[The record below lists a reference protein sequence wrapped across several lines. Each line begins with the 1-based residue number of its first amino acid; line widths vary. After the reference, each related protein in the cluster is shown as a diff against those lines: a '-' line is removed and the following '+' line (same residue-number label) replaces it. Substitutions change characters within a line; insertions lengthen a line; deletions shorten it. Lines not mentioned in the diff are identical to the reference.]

1 MIQPT
6 TYHKPIEN
14 DRRKYKD
21 RSVAAPSIPKA
32 GFTKT
37 RRRLEDG
44 GKITK

>member
-6 TYHKPIEN
+6 TNQKPIEN

>member
-6 TYHKPIEN
+6 TNQKTVAN

-21 RSVAAPSIPKA
+21 RSIAAPSIPKV

>member
-1 MIQPT
+1 MIQQT
-6 TYHKPIEN
+6 TNQKPIAN

-21 RSVAAPSIPKA
+21 RSVAAPSIPKV

-37 RRRLEDG
+37 RKRLEDG